1 MNGTYMAAGVAATG
15 NSYRPAK
22 AAQSMVNSLTQTV
35 NTKASQAVPD
45 GLTQTV
51 TGHTTALNGKGNCQ
65 IYYTTYVG
73 NSGASWIPPCRWWC

>member
-1 MNGTYMAAGVAATG
+1 MLPPPAIRIT
-15 NSYRPAK
+15 AK
-22 AAQSMVNSLTQTV
+22 AAQSTVNSLTQTV
-35 NTKASQAVPD
+35 NTKACQAASD

-73 NSGASWIPPCRWWC
+73 NSGASWIPPFRW